1 MLYQIRKAYN
11 EGKNIE
17 IMYINQKSQ
26 ITQRVIKILEIH
38 EHIIKA
44 YCYQQRSLRLFKIE
58 NILSGQIVKAQRKNR
73 GA

>member
-38 EHIIKA
+38 EHVITA
-44 YCYQQRSLRLFKIE
+44 YCYKQRSLRLFKIE